1 MTDPLAGFAE
11 MRERVQAQMAEA
23 RRRQEAVDRLARE
36 IDDATASASSP
47 RGEVTVTATAKGAIS
62 HIALSPEAL
71 DATADGLAEILTTTI
86 RAAQK
91 AAAEHA
97 LALTEDTL
105 GNGAFTAE
113 LRADIEQRYAD
124 DDPEPDS
131 YLSRFTG
138 R

>member
-11 MRERVQAQMAEA
+11 MRERVQAQMDQA
-23 RRRQEAVDRLARE
+23 RRRQEAVHRLARE
-36 IDDATASASSP
+36 IDDATSRASSP
-47 RGEVTVTATAKGAIS
+47 RGEVTVVATAKGAVS
-62 HIALSPEAL
+62 RVELGSAAMDLAPQALGDLITS
-71 DATADGLAEILTTTI
+71 TI

-97 LALTEDTL
+97 LALTENAL

-113 LRADIEQRYAD
+113 LRADIQQRYGD
-124 DDPEPDS
+124 DEAGPDS